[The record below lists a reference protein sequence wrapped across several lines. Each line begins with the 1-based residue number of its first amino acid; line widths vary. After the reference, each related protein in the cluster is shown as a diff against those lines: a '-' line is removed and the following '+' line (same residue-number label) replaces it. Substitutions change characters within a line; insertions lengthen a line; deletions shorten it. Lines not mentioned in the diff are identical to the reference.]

1 MKHFILL
8 IILTLTFVTVQ
19 AQKTDTI
26 KRQTLNEV
34 QVKSTATGVSRLG
47 GAENGTIM
55 GQEELFRAACC
66 NLGESFVANPSVDV
80 NYSDAAVGAKQIKLL
95 GLSGQYV
102 QMLIEGL
109 PCFSGASVKSG
120 FQSITGQIDVEYIK
134 PDNEQG
140 IDLNLYTDSRL
151 KTEGNAVARL
161 HLNKYLSTELLL
173 HG

>member
-1 MKHFILL
+1 MKQIVSIIFLL
-8 IILTLTFVTVQ
+8 CASMVLQ
-19 AQKTDTI
+19 AQKTDTLTR
-26 KRQTLNEV
+26 KTLNEV

-47 GAENGTIM
+47 GAENGTVM

-109 PCFSGASVKSG
+109 PTFAGAATPYELGYVPGAWMQSISVSKGAASVKSG

-134 PDNEQG
+134 PDN
-140 IDLNLYTDSRL
+140 ISNPT
-151 KTEGNAVARL
+151 K
-161 HLNKYLSTELLL
+161 NKAST
-173 HG
+173 